1 MNSLSSIDKSAKRLR
16 ILLYTKPLLDLQDR
30 ANLCDESLQ
39 HYDPLALT
47 MKLFDAIIKT
57 MVIDSPKGTL
67 LFKTL
72 REREREIESD
82 MVIQLLSPLMTAMDR
97 EQQIAPDS
105 LRHGLMVEWLLSKLL
120 NDSDGRKPFRVEYT
134 EFDGERSIKRIL
146 EFRLVNEV
154 FNLEGRIVLR
164 LSDEAMNLWMY

>member
-16 ILLYTKPLLDLQDR
+16 VLLYTKPLLDLQDR

-57 MVIDSPKGTL
+57 MAI
-67 LFKTL
+67 
-72 REREREIESD
+72 EREIESD

-97 EQQIAPDS
+97 EQQIAPDP
-105 LRHGLMVEWLLSKLL
+105 LRHGLMAEWLLSKLL
-120 NDSDGRKPFRVEYT
+120 NESDGRKPFRVEYT